1 MEELE
6 YLFDEV
12 DFCECIGEFE
22 DEYVYDI
29 EMQDDT
35 HTFIADDILVHNS
48 LYLSYD
54 PLIKS
59 IKGHENMSIEQKRDI
74 IVGINLKFLDDHN
87 CQYIKEYYDTR
98 FGQSAHKFELETLS
112 LSGLWLDVKK
122 RYAQLLLWKEGEN
135 YDLDK
140 LKLKVKGLELIKSSY
155 PKAAREGLNRVVK
168 YILEN
173 ANVDNIIHKINIKVQ
188 EEKQKFQTANIED
201 ICGNQK
207 VNGYTKYVISDD
219 GDMPVFANKTPAG
232 IKAVAQYNWLRNKYN
247 LPGDP
252 IYSGKVKIYTVKSNN
267 KKGEELSFAFLS
279 QRYPK
284 WANQYAPIDRTKMF
298 EKMFLDPLNRIV
310 QGSMGLPALSADG
323 YIQIDLFGF

>member
-1 MEELE
+1 
-6 YLFDEV
+6 
-12 DFCECIGEFE
+12 
-22 DEYVYDI
+22 
-29 EMQDDT
+29 
-35 HTFIADDILVHNS
+35 
-48 LYLSYD
+48 
-54 PLIKS
+54 
-59 IKGHENMSIEQKRDI
+59 MSIEQKRDI

-122 RYAQLLLWKEGEN
+122 RYAQLLLWKDGEN

-173 ANVDNIIHKINIKVQ
+173 AGVDNIIHKINIKVQ
-188 EEKQKFQTANIED
+188 EEKQKFMTADIED

-207 VNGYTKYVISDD
+207 VNGYTKYVLSDD
-219 GDMPVFANKTPAG
+219 GDIPAFANKTPAG
-232 IKAVAQYNWLRNKYN
+232 VKAVAQYNWLRNKYN

-252 IYSGKVKIYTVKSNN
+252 IYSGKVKIYTVKNNN
-267 KKGEELSFAFLS
+267 KKGEERSFAFLS

-284 WANQYAPIDRTKMF
+284 WADQYAPVDRIKMF
-298 EKMFLDPLNRIV
+298 EKMFLDPLNRIT

-323 YIQIDLFGF
+323 YIQTDLFDF